1 MFQGWV
7 QKFTTKREIDQ
18 FSLINEV
25 CYVAILLSHV
35 SVTFEDIGVCQLCT
49 YMLLLLT
56 GDTGTDAIWT
66 DY

>member
-7 QKFTTKREIDQ
+7 QKFSTTQREIDQ

-35 SVTFEDIGVCQLCT
+35 SVTFEDIGVC
-49 YMLLLLT
+49 
-56 GDTGTDAIWT
+56 
-66 DY
+66 